1 MNNILKIK
9 VFKYLY
15 LIILKKRLKKIK
27 IIVKNKIYSKNI
39 LSKYIKRIRKHKKYI
54 I

>member
-15 LIILKKRLKKIK
+15 LIILEKTLITIK
-27 IIVKNKIYSKNI
+27 IIVKIKKYSKNI
-39 LSKYIKRIRKHKKYI
+39 RFKEIKIN
-54 I
+54 